1 MSHGISEMEGFSQI
15 HVSTNTHTSPFSLS
29 SSAELSISHAIM
41 RTALSGAFWVK
52 GSGGFRVQQ
61 EGRSLSQKIRFLYLC
76 YGKRILTYKAWR
88 PVKMFLKNIFSC
100 NSLSLSSDQTETVTA
115 LKPSSSIT
123 SGAAREDWGVWKW
136 PNYFH
141 TCSQETWS
149 SKMKDW
155 EAMVLTV

>member
-76 YGKRILTYKAWR
+76 YCKRILTYKAWR

-100 NSLSLSSDQTETVTA
+100 NSLSLSSDQSETATA
-115 LKPSSSIT
+115 LTQLPALLLGQQGKTEACENDLTMSTPAPET
-123 SGAAREDWGVWKW
+123 PGLAR
-136 PNYFH
+136 
-141 TCSQETWS
+141 
-149 SKMKDW
+149 
-155 EAMVLTV
+155 